1 VTLDIAGFLQTLE
14 GRGHHGREPSGRR
27 GVKKSHHRHRRL
39 LRTRCER
46 PHSAPQKRNELAAG
60 VEIGPVALRQ
70 RLDHQLS
77 CAHYPQE
84 SRENE
89 RTFAVLDEADNDCE
103 SAVIR
108 EPDEDADHCMTSGG
122 H

>member
-46 PHSAPQKRNELAAG
+46 QAAPRYVKALKR
-60 VEIGPVALRQ
+60 
-70 RLDHQLS
+70 
-77 CAHYPQE
+77 
-84 SRENE
+84 E
-89 RTFAVLDEADNDCE
+89 RAN
-103 SAVIR
+103 
-108 EPDEDADHCMTSGG
+108 TSKSKKS
-122 H
+122 